1 MDKSI
6 YLSDTYEN
14 EDWIKHLPV
23 HKAPATKGGPGSGN
37 FGHAG
42 RPGLVGGS
50 QADSGGNRQGR
61 LFGVIVALPVSLGDY
76 LTAAHYS
83 DQQIDTDKLVVTHP
97 AQLPPVA
104 KGHTRIYHGT
114 SMDNLQSIFDKGIQL
129 GSTTGSKE
137 ALPFIMGV
145 EGSESAFGEA
155 NIVFDFSDESSSL
168 QRINDSWVEIY
179 QMITPAQ
186 IVGVYLPAH
195 RANGAVPEQVAW
207 LMNTLEE
214 YKQMDP
220 ETITPYKAF
229 VEEDHPRDE
238 TGKFIKKNTGASELT
253 IDLKESKRVSK
264 MVEARNKQCYR
275 NSSLG
280 AISINGEYVEGFV
293 ALELGVVIEHAWI
306 EKEGAIIEPTPA
318 MQKATK
324 NVYFAGPRLSS
335 DEILARQQETMPY
348 FNSRNSRTYQE
359 AYVASYRYAYG
370 DDIADKIQQSMQVL
384 GFKDVTDKDSQ

>member
-1 MDKSI
+1 MEKV
-6 YLSDTYEN
+6 YFSDSLDN
-14 EDWIKHLPV
+14 EDWIKAV
-23 HKAPATKGGPGSGN
+23 DVADDNFSKGGPGSGN
-37 FGHAG
+37 FGHVG
-42 RPGLVGGS
+42 RPGRVGGS
-50 QADSGGNRQGR
+50 QADPGGNRQGR
-61 LFGVIVALPVSLGDY
+61 LSGVIVALPVSLGDY

-83 DQQIDTDKLVVTHP
+83 DQQVSTDKLVVTHP

-104 KGHTRIYHGT
+104 EGHTRIYHGT
-114 SMDNLQSIFDKGIQL
+114 SMDNLQSILDNGIQL
-129 GSTTGSKE
+129 GSTIGSKE

-145 EGSESAFGEA
+145 EGAESAFGEA
-155 NIVFDFSDESSSL
+155 NIVFDFSSENPSL
-168 QRINDSWVEIY
+168 QKINDSWVEIY
-179 QMITPAQ
+179 QTITPAQ

-195 RANGAVPEQVAW
+195 RANGAIPEQVTW
-207 LMNTLEE
+207 LMNTFEE

-238 TGKFIKKNTGASELT
+238 VGRFIKKNTGASELP
-253 IDLKESKRVSK
+253 IDLKESKRVAK
-264 MVEARNKQCYR
+264 MVDARNKQCYR
-275 NSSLG
+275 NSALG
-280 AISINGEYVEGFV
+280 AVSIRGEYVEGFV

-306 EKEGAIIEPTPA
+306 EKERAIIEPTPA
-318 MQKATK
+318 MQKDGK